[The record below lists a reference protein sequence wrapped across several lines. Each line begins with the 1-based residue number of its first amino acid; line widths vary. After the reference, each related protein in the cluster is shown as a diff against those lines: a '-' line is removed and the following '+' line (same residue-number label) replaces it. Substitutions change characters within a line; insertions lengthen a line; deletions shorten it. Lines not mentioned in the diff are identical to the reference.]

1 MRGYLHPVIDGNYTF
16 WIASDATSELWL
28 SASEDPCGAVLIAYV
43 PDYQITLPHEWYK
56 FPEQQSSLISLV
68 GGEKYYIEVLHK
80 EFTSTDNVAVAWQGP
95 GMSQRVIDG
104 MYLSPCCLD
113 LGIFADFAAE
123 WGRADCAAGN
133 GWCSGTDFNRDGFV
147 LFEDLKAFVESWLVG
162 IE

>member
-1 MRGYLHPVIDGNYTF
+1 
-16 WIASDATSELWL
+16 
-28 SASEDPCGAVLIAYV
+28 
-43 PDYQITLPHEWYK
+43 
-56 FPEQQSSLISLV
+56 
-68 GGEKYYIEVLHK
+68 
-80 EFTSTDNVAVAWQGP
+80 
-95 GMSQRVIDG
+95 